1 MTKEF
6 KQSKTFLGAVSIIKT
21 LKKHNFNSFICGG
34 AVRDIILGFEPK
46 DIDIAT
52 SATPDQVESLFKK
65 TIPVGKQFGII
76 VVLMDGEE
84 FEVASFRND
93 GNYTDGRRP
102 DSIVFSTPKEDA
114 SRRDLTINGLFFNPL
129 TNEVIDFVDGKADI
143 EAKKIRFIGNAE
155 ERIEEDRLRIVR
167 AVRFTARLGFEMD
180 DDTFKAI
187 KKNAH
192 RIHDVSVERIKDELD
207 KMMAMEKPSVA
218 FELLHKTGLLAHI
231 LPEVDALV
239 GAEQSKKWHQEGDI
253 WTHTMLVLDNTR
265 KRTKDLHALWGALLH
280 DIGKPGTALIK
291 EDGDISNHGHDKLG
305 AEMALNILIRLKSSN
320 DEKSAVTAIVSD
332 HMKPGQSMDMN
343 KSTLRRI
350 VALPHFDKLMAVA
363 EADCESSIPADKDK
377 EDGKMFGTTH
387 LRKFASE
394 MGEVKVLPAPIITGR
409 HLIDLGLKPG
419 PKFKEILRTLMDM
432 QLEGEIQSVEDGLH
446 IVKSMIGD

>member
-1 MTKEF
+1 MNDK
-6 KQSKTFLGAVSIIKT
+6 A
-21 LKKHNFNSFICGG
+21 KKIVQHLVNNGHTALFAGG
-34 AVRDIILGFEPK
+34 CVRDMLLGHEPK

-52 SATPDQVESLFKK
+52 SATPGQVESLFKK

-76 VVLMDGEE
+76 VVLIDGEE

-129 TNEVIDFVDGKADI
+129 TNEVIDFVGGKADI
-143 EAKKIRFIGNAE
+143 EAKRIRFIGNAE

-167 AVRFTARLGFEMD
+167 AVRFTARLGFDMD

-239 GAEQSKKWHQEGDI
+239 GAKQSKKWHTEGDV

-280 DIGKPGTALIK
+280 DVGKPKTALVK

-305 AEMALNILIRLKSSN
+305 SEMALNILIGLKASN
-320 DEKSAVTAIVSD
+320 EEKYAITAIVAD

-350 VALPHFDKLMAVA
+350 VALPHFEKLMAVA
-363 EADCESSIPADKDK
+363 EADCESSIPVDKDK
-377 EDGKMFGTTH
+377 EDDKMLGTSH

-394 MGEVKVLPAPIITGR
+394 MGEIRILPEPIITGR

-419 PKFKEILRTLMDM
+419 PKFKEILRMLMDM

-446 IVKSMIGD
+446 IIKSMIGD